1 MSSSLFRSFR
11 VFRWFQQRRKAVVQN
26 AASGDSEEDIQLA
39 EQTIGEAVLSYPASG
54 RERDV
59 GASRARRRERNHPGV
74 FWKQRSFKTSSKKRT
89 YNSRGNRI
97 CPIFRLN
104 FVSMYRI
111 IYQLF
116 PHGKIFGTVF
126 HRRHVPLYNR
136 GKPLDETLE
145 INSRG

>member
-1 MSSSLFRSFR
+1 M
-11 VFRWFQQRRKAVVQN
+11 VQN
-26 AASGDSEEDIQLA
+26 AASGGSEEDIQLA

-54 RERDV
+54 RGRDV
-59 GASRARRRERNHPGV
+59 GASRARGRERNHPGV
-74 FWKQRSFKTSSKKRT
+74 FRKERSFKTSCRKRT

-97 CPIFRLN
+97 CPIFPLK
-104 FVSMYRI
+104 FLSMYRI

-116 PHGKIFGTVF
+116 PHAKIFGTVF

-136 GKPLDETLE
+136 GKPLDEALG